1 MPALVHLLLTFSD
14 RLLGLHPLPLL
25 LHQVTL
31 ELGVVAIAAAVATEG
46 QQRRHA
52 PMPELQ
58 HTRPPW

>member
-1 MPALVHLLLTFSD
+1 MID
-14 RLLGLHPLPLL
+14 GLPLL
-25 LHQVTL
+25 QHQVTL

-52 PMPELQ
+52 LMPELQ